1 MNVGAVEKRNR
12 VKNLSRDLCSAFL
25 PPLQMV
31 NMNDRFGQ
39 VMLEN
44 MSSRGCGLPGLAA
57 CVDRASQVRRFAE
70 AGWSGAECWT
80 MEEAY
85 DTLLPRSE
93 VEHVEKLEMFDE
105 RELMKQ
111 LFEHYC
117 LAVAWRNS
125 ERTKLEDTE
134 FW

>member
-1 MNVGAVEKRNR
+1 M
-12 VKNLSRDLCSAFL
+12 
-25 PPLQMV
+25 
-31 NMNDRFGQ
+31 
-39 VMLEN
+39 
-44 MSSRGCGLPGLAA
+44 
-57 CVDRASQVRRFAE
+57 RRFTE

-85 DTLLPRSE
+85 ETLLPRSE

-125 ERTKLEDTE
+125 ERTKLEGTE